1 MQPRRGD
8 PTRSLAS
15 TPRAAQVPE
24 RVPAQK
30 RRENKMADN
39 VVFPRVLLK
48 RFINLYK
55 EQTCLWDKTSQA
67 YKQKQKRH
75 EAVSKLTELVQEFDP
90 GATKVHVL
98 RKIESLRACVRRE
111 YKRVQDSRQKATSP
125 DQVYVP
131 HLWYYDMFA
140 FVFGEDGTN
149 YKMKPGH
156 SPSQSTP
163 NEVINCL
170 HRCRLSKKHRT

>member
-1 MQPRRGD
+1 
-8 PTRSLAS
+8 
-15 TPRAAQVPE
+15 
-24 RVPAQK
+24 
-30 RRENKMADN
+30 MADN

-149 YKMKPGH
+149 YKMKSGH